1 MRTLRYLVFLCS
13 SFAKMILLQNS
24 DILRSLDLQML
35 IRDYSEEDIADDV
48 NTSLGNVEYML
59 ISAAKG
65 CLKIRIKKSYKND
78 SGIEQK
84 LV

>member
-1 MRTLRYLVFLCS
+1 
-13 SFAKMILLQNS
+13 MILLQNS

-59 ISAAKG
+59 ISASKG
-65 CLKIRIKKSYKND
+65 CLKTRIKKSYKNET
-78 SGIEQK
+78 GIEQK

>member
-1 MRTLRYLVFLCS
+1 
-13 SFAKMILLQNS
+13 
-24 DILRSLDLQML
+24 ML

>member
-1 MRTLRYLVFLCS
+1 
-13 SFAKMILLQNS
+13 
-24 DILRSLDLQML
+24 ML

-59 ISAAKG
+59 ISASKG
-65 CLKIRIKKSYKND
+65 CLKTRIKKSYKNET
-78 SGIEQK
+78 GIEQK